1 MVAKEVTSYYFEIYT
16 FSEKANFF
24 SSQWENMTFVTEELV
39 GETSTTGSVAGE
51 SSTLVNFIFK
61 DGLCIWTKVLF
72 KQQK

>member
-1 MVAKEVTSYYFEIYT
+1 
-16 FSEKANFF
+16 
-24 SSQWENMTFVTEELV
+24 MTFVTEELV

-51 SSTLVNFIFK
+51 SSTLVNFIFQ